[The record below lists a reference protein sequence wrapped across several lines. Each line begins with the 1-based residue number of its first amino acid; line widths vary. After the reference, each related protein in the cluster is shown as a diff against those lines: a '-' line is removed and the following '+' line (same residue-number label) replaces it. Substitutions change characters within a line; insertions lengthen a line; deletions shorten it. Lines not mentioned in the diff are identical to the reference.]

1 MIKVGFSDVAELQGC
16 LLQRQALVMGMLS
29 DGTGLL
35 VTDARGQGGD
45 QHQGAIDEP
54 LNLLPIRLQALHQ
67 VLAEAGHGVLEHP
80 DRLQQVEADQGLVDI
95 HLQMPSCA
103 GSGHGAIESDH
114 LGADHGH
121 GLALGGI
128 DFPRHDRAAGF
139 IGGQPQ
145 LP

>member
-1 MIKVGFSDVAELQGC
+1 MAKLQGR
-16 LLQRQALVMGMLS
+16 LLQRQPLMVGMLS

-54 LNLLPIRLQALHQ
+54 LNLFAIRLQALHQ
-67 VLAEAGHGVLEHP
+67 VLAEAGHGVLEHA

-95 HLQMPSCA
+95 HLQMAAC
-103 GSGHGAIESDH
+103 SGGCHGAIEPDH

-139 IGGQPQ
+139 ICGQLQ
-145 LP
+145 LA